1 MFKSLGSVALDI
13 LSYILAFIF
22 SALSILV
29 ATLFPEKF
37 VLFIAVVGI
46 LFSFYISDVLI
57 DKVR

>member
-37 VLFIAVVGI
+37 VLFIAVIGI

>member
-22 SALSILV
+22 SGLSILV